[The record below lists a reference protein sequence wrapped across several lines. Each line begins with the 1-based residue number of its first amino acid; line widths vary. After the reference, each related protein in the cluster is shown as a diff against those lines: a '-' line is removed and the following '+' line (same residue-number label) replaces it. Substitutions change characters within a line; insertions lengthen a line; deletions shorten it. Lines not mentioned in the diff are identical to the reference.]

1 MVTQSKKRIAYLI
14 HTFPLYSLTF
24 IVDEIEMM
32 RSLGIQMDLFGVRKP
47 NSKEFPEHYA
57 PYAKET
63 HYALPINVFKHVAR
77 HFSALFR
84 SPSGYISCIKFVLK
98 APKTSIRQK
107 IKLLAYLSEA
117 IELSPFITAQK
128 YTHLHVHFL
137 FGGAIVALFLK
148 HLNGLNFSLTAHGT
162 DFMVEKF
169 LLAEKV
175 KQADFVRIA
184 ALSNRDVLAQ
194 SIFKEDRS
202 KIFQLPFGVD
212 VSELKAHKNM
222 VRSRIQCKQN
232 TPIKIINVGRLVW
245 QKGQVYL
252 VEAAKILKESG
263 LEFTL
268 DIIGEGELRTS
279 LEASILEYGLEN
291 KITLHGALTQQ
302 AVFQKMAASDIFVFS
317 SVSEGFGIVL
327 LEAMASG
334 AAIATT
340 NINAVPEIV
349 LEGETGLLCEAKNAT
364 ALAETLRTLCCDD
377 VLRKRLA
384 LNALEDVVTRFDNQE
399 LVKKLS
405 VKMMKCG

>member
-1 MVTQSKKRIAYLI
+1 MVIQSKKRIAYLI

-24 IVDEIEMM
+24 IVDEIEAM
-32 RSLGIQMDLFGVRKP
+32 RSLGVQLDLFGVRKP
-47 NSKEFPEHYA
+47 SSKEFPEHYA
-57 PYAKET
+57 PYAEET
-63 HYALPINVFKHVAR
+63 HYALPINIFKHVAR
-77 HFSALFR
+77 HFRALFR
-84 SPSGYISCIKFVLK
+84 SPSGYASCIKFVLK

-148 HLNGLNFSLTAHGT
+148 HLNDLNFSLTAHGT

-184 ALSNRDVLAQ
+184 ALSNRDALAQ
-194 SIFKEDRS
+194 SLFKEDRS
-202 KIFQLPFGVD
+202 KIFQLPFGID
-212 VSELKAHKNM
+212 VSGLKAHKDM
-222 VRSRIQCKQN
+222 IRARIQCKQN

-263 LEFTL
+263 LDFTL
-268 DIIGEGELRTS
+268 DIVGEGELRTL
-279 LEASILEYGLEN
+279 LEASILEYGLEHQ
-291 KITLHGALTQQ
+291 ITLHGALTQKV
-302 AVFQKMAASDIFVFS
+302 VFQKMAASDVFVFS

-340 NINAVPEIV
+340 NINAVPEII
-349 LEGETGLLCEAKNAT
+349 LEGETGLLCEAKSAT
-364 ALAETLRTLCCDD
+364 ALADTLRTLCCDD

-405 VKMMKCG
+405 IKMMKCG